1 MTDKDGTRPGPGTRV
16 TEKDRTGPGPGTRVT
31 DKDRTRPGPGT
42 SIVQLFHINVT
53 IIGSLMDMYH
63 HFCQN
68 HSFSYGL
75 GLGQGWRAPEGFAIS
90 LLPHPVSLGE
100 IVLSQDSLD
109 PSRLLPN
116 HRVHARLANFV
127 HLRNHRVTRLKK

>member
-16 TEKDRTGPGPGTRVT
+16 TDKDRTGPGPGTRVT

-75 GLGQGWRAPEGFAIS
+75 GLGQGRRAPEGFAIS

-100 IVLSQDSLD
+100 I
-109 PSRLLPN
+109 R
-116 HRVHARLANFV
+116 
-127 HLRNHRVTRLKK
+127 K